1 MRRPVIIGLVAGV
14 AGGLPAGASARPQD
28 AIGRVSAHKLNGR
41 IAFQALAGRFPQVFT
56 VEPDGSGLRQ
66 VTHVPSKDPGAEN
79 PNWSPDGATIAFD
92 AAAGKGVNVFTVSP
106 GSRSAALPLGV
117 GAFNGDPA
125 YSADGTQISFDQD
138 AGPTAPK
145 VHGIF
150 IANADG
156 SNAGRVTT
164 GIRTTRAFDTQSQW
178 SPDGTR
184 LVFMSVRNSKQAAI
198 FVVNLDGTGLKRLT
212 PWTLDAGN
220 PDWSPDG
227 REILFNP
234 YWDPH
239 PGRFSNVYSMKP
251 DGSHRTQLTHARP
264 GVQSFA
270 PAWSPDGTRIVFVRF
285 TPTSKMSGR
294 IDLYT
299 MRRDGT
305 HPSRLTNMP
314 QAVPTNP
321 DWGTAP

>member
-1 MRRPVIIGLVAGV
+1 
-14 AGGLPAGASARPQD
+14 
-28 AIGRVSAHKLNGR
+28 
-41 IAFQALAGRFPQVFT
+41 
-56 VEPDGSGLRQ
+56 
-66 VTHVPSKDPGAEN
+66 
-79 PNWSPDGATIAFD
+79 
-92 AAAGKGVNVFTVSP
+92 
-106 GSRSAALPLGV
+106 
-117 GAFNGDPA
+117 
-125 YSADGTQISFDQD
+125 
-138 AGPTAPK
+138 
-145 VHGIF
+145 
-150 IANADG
+150 
-156 SNAGRVTT
+156 
-164 GIRTTRAFDTQSQW
+164 
-178 SPDGTR
+178 
-184 LVFMSVRNSKQAAI
+184 MSVRNSEQAAI

-212 PWTLDAGN
+212 PWSLDAGN

-251 DGSHRTQLTHARP
+251 DGSHRTQLTRARP

-305 HPSRLTNMP
+305 RPSRLTNMP
-314 QAVPTNP
+314 RAVPTNP
-321 DWGTAP
+321 DWVQRHKPGASTCPANVVHRPRRIAELIGSDLRAASGLKAQPSSAIRLSQPLAFRATCSRLAALSPKRAALPSATAGPP